1 MSQSVVN
8 LSCPSCGAAA
18 TTSSISCE
26 FCKRPIVISTFT
38 SIADMSLPDI
48 NKYAR
53 SYGAALAENPGNR
66 LLNNS
71 LAMCY
76 LKLKLYD
83 KAIPAFGKAIED
95 PTDNSETYFYAAI
108 VLLRGKKAFLA
119 TRDTINQ
126 IEEYIK
132 AAIMIEPRGIYHYF
146 HAYIKYDYYSRKSFI
161 TSPTYQESLEC
172 ARSAGFHPA
181 DVEQLFALLGVVK
194 PDVL

>member
-8 LSCPSCGAAA
+8 LACPSCGAAA
-18 TTSSISCE
+18 TTATTSCG
-26 FCKRPIVISTFT
+26 FCKRPIVISTFN

-48 NKYAR
+48 SKYAK
-53 SYGAALAENPGNR
+53 SYSSALAENPGNP
-66 LLNNS
+66 LLKNS

-83 KAIPAFGKAIED
+83 KAIPAFEKAIED
-95 PTDNSETYFYAAI
+95 NVENSEIFFYAAV

-119 TRDTINQ
+119 MRDTINR

-146 HAYIKYDYYSRKSFI
+146 HAYIKYDYYARKHFI
-161 TSPTYQESLEC
+161 TTPTYQEAIDC
-172 ARSAGFHPA
+172 ARSAGFHSA
-181 DVEQLFALLGVVK
+181 DTEQLFSLLDVEK
-194 PDVL
+194 PEVL